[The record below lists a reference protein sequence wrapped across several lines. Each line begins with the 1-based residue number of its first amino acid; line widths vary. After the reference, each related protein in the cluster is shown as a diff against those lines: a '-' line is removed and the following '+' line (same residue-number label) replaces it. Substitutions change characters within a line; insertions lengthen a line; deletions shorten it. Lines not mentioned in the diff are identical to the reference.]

1 MRYSDI
7 KDDWKNISR
16 CVSFRIIEEVV
27 DYNQGIMFEEYT
39 RTIGIRCKKVLNI
52 IFPFSF
58 TLFFLYIT
66 LLNFCTPNTPYM
78 GST

>member
-39 RTIGIRCKKVLNI
+39 NNYEKSYLIKKY
-52 IFPFSF
+52 
-58 TLFFLYIT
+58 FLGDKT
-66 LLNFCTPNTPYM
+66 EDV
-78 GST
+78 